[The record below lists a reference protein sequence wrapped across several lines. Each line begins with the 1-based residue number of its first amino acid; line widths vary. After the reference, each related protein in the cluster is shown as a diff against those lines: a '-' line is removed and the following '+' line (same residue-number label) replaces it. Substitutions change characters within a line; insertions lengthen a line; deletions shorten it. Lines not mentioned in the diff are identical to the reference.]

1 MLGVLVPGK
10 SSESELIRRVAA
22 ESVKELMPPP
32 SSNRKLTAHQK
43 ELLRRW
49 VDEGLRWGKHWAY
62 DTLQRPKLPA
72 VRGSGWCRNPVN
84 YFVLAR
90 LQTEGLAP
98 SAEASRETLIRRVTL
113 DLTGLP
119 PTLKEVDDFLVAST
133 PDAYEKVVDRLLA
146 SERFGERMAMSW
158 LDCARYADTN
168 GYQNDFARSMWVW
181 RDWVIDAFNKNTP
194 FDQFTVEQIAGD
206 MLPGTTLQQ
215 RIASGF
221 NRNNRTVTEAGR
233 STKNGA
239 SRTI

>member
-1 MLGVLVPGK
+1 MAGK

-49 VDEGLRWGKHWAY
+49 VDEGAHWGKHWAY

-72 VRGSGWCRNPVN
+72 VRGSGWCRNPID

-90 LQTEGLAP
+90 LQTEELAP
-98 SAEASRETLIRRVTL
+98 SADATREALIRRVTL

-119 PTLKEVDDFLVAST
+119 PTLKEIDNFLVDST
-133 PDAYEKVVDRLLA
+133 PEAYEKVVDRLLG

-181 RDWVIDAFNKNTP
+181 RDWVIDAFNQNMP

-206 MLPGTTLQQ
+206 MLPGATLQQ

-221 NRNNRTVTEAGR
+221 NRNNRTVTEAG
-233 STKNGA
+233 S
-239 SRTI
+239 IDEE